1 MAFAYVI
8 FRKRLKNAREDIEGI
23 EREFAREVAMYR
35 SNNPCREQVREWLRQ
50 EVAQHRPP
58 PDPWE
63 IRRQLG
69 WDLVDTEY
77 DDRCVRGLLD
87 D

>member
-1 MAFAYVI
+1 
-8 FRKRLKNAREDIEGI
+8 
-23 EREFAREVAMYR
+23 MYR

-69 WDLVDTEY
+69 WDLVETEY